1 MEGTGLRLQP
11 DPTRLTV
18 GRLLEDVAARHGD
31 RLALRYEGRDWSYGD
46 LERESRRLARA
57 LLAAG
62 VAKGTR
68 VAALFGNRPEFVQ
81 AFFAAGLV
89 GAVFVPV
96 NTFATPDELDY
107 VLRHGDASVL
117 LLQVL
122 LLKHRYRDGLVERH
136 PELARAAP
144 GCVRCAALPQL
155 RRVVCLGPDA
165 ERGAVEGWDAFLA
178 RADEVPDALLD
189 AAAREVHPADDG
201 LVIYTSGTTARPKG
215 VIHLQRAAVIQSWLF
230 AELLGIEPEDRVWT
244 AQPFFWTAGI
254 AMSLGATLA
263 AGASLHLQESFEPG
277 AALACFEAERITTV
291 HAWPHQE
298 KALAEH
304 RDAARRDLSSVR
316 KLRATSPLA
325 KLAGI
330 EKDEWGPDAAY
341 GLSETFTIV
350 TALPASAPVE
360 KRRASHGAP
369 LPGNVVRIVD
379 PESGRELPR
388 GEAGEIAVKGTTLM
402 RGYAKVEPE
411 LVFDAE
417 GFFRTQDGGWL
428 DESGELHWTGRLS
441 NLVKTGGA
449 NVSPVEVE
457 SALASHPELR
467 AALAVGVPHPTLGE
481 ALVLCAV
488 PREGAHPE
496 EAEIRSFLAAKLAA
510 YKVPR
515 RVLFFGAD
523 ELAYTGSQKIQLGPL
538 RDAALRRLE
547 REGAEIAGHRY
558 ADERS

>member
-1 MEGTGLRLQP
+1 MDGTGLQLQS
-11 DPTRLTV
+11 DPARLTI
-18 GRLLEDVAARHGD
+18 GRFLEDVAERHGD
-31 RLALRYEGRDWSYGD
+31 RLALRFEGRDRSYAE
-46 LERESRRLARA
+46 LAAESRRLARA

-81 AFFAAGLV
+81 AYFAAGLV
-89 GAVFVPV
+89 GAVLVPV
-96 NTFATPDELDY
+96 NTFAAPDELDY

-117 LLQVL
+117 LLQPA
-122 LLKHRYRDGLVERH
+122 LLKQRYLDGLVERH
-136 PELARAAP
+136 PELARGAP
-144 GCVRCAALPQL
+144 GRPGCPALPLL
-155 RRVVCLGPDA
+155 RLVACLDLDA
-165 ERGAVEGWDAFLA
+165 GRGVVEGWDAFLA
-178 RADEVPDALLD
+178 RADGVPDAVLD

-215 VIHLQRAAVIQSWLF
+215 VIHLQRAAAIQSWRF
-230 AELLGIEPEDRVWT
+230 AELLGIGPDDRVWT

-263 AGASLHLQESFEPG
+263 AGASLHLSESFDPG

-304 RDAARRDLSSVR
+304 PDAARRDLGSVR
-316 KLRATSPLA
+316 KLRASSPLA

-330 EKDEWGPDAAY
+330 EKDDWGPDAAY

-350 TALPASAPVE
+350 TALPADAPAE
-360 KRRASHGAP
+360 RRRACHGAV
-369 LPGNVVRIVD
+369 LPGNVVRILD
-379 PESGRELPR
+379 PESGREVPR
-388 GEAGEIAVKGTTLM
+388 GEAGEIAVRGPTLM

-457 SALASHPELR
+457 SALASHPDLR

-481 ALVLCAV
+481 ALVLCAI
-488 PREGAHPE
+488 PRDGARVD
-496 EAEIRSFLAAKLAA
+496 EAALRGFLAGRLAA

-515 RVLFFGAD
+515 RVLFFGAE

-538 RDAALRRLE
+538 REAALRRLA

-558 ADERS
+558 AADRS

>member
-11 DPTRLTV
+11 DPTRLTI
-18 GRLLEDVAARHGD
+18 GRLLSDVAARHGD
-31 RLALRYEGRDWSYGD
+31 RLALRFEDRDWSYRE
-46 LERESRRLARA
+46 LERESWRLGRA

-62 VAKGTR
+62 VAKGAR
-68 VAALFGNRPEFVQ
+68 VAVLFGNRPEFAQ
-81 AFFAAGLV
+81 AFFAAGLL
-89 GAVFVPV
+89 GAVLVPL
-96 NTFATPDELDY
+96 NTFAAPDEVDY
-107 VLRHGDASVL
+107 VLRHGDVSVL
-117 LLQVL
+117 LLQPG
-122 LLKHRYRDGLVERH
+122 LLKHRYLDALVDRH
-136 PELARAAP
+136 PELVRDAP
-144 GCVRCAALPQL
+144 GRLRCTALPQL
-155 RRVVCLGPDA
+155 RRVVCLGLDA
-165 ERGAVEGWDAFLA
+165 PRGAVEGWEACLAGADGVPEALVDAS
-178 RADEVPDALLD
+178 
-189 AAAREVHPADDG
+189 AREVHPSDDA
-201 LVIYTSGTTARPKG
+201 LVVYTSGTTARPKG
-215 VIHLQRAAVIQSWLF
+215 VIHTQRAPVIQSWRF
-230 AELLGIEPEDRVWT
+230 AELLGLTADDRVWT

-263 AGASLHLQESFEPG
+263 AGASLHLQESFDPG

-304 RDAARRDLSSVR
+304 PDAATRELSSIR
-316 KLRATSPLA
+316 RLRAGSPLA

-350 TALPASAPVE
+350 TALPASAPAE
-360 KRRASHGAP
+360 RRRASHGPP

-379 PESGRELPR
+379 PESGRERPR
-388 GEAGEIAVKGTTLM
+388 GESGEIAVKGPTLM
-402 RGYAKVEPE
+402 RGYHKVEPE

-428 DESGELHWTGRLS
+428 DELGELHWTGRLS

-449 NVSPVEVE
+449 NVSPLEVE
-457 SALASHPELR
+457 SALASHPALR

-488 PREGAHPE
+488 PREGARPD
-496 EAEIRSFLAAKLAA
+496 EAELRAFLAAKLAT

-515 RVLFFGAD
+515 RVLFFAAS
-523 ELAYTGSQKIQLGPL
+523 ELAYTGSQKIQPAPL
-538 RDAALRRLE
+538 REAALRRLAEE
-547 REGAEIAGHRY
+547 RAEIAGHRY
-558 ADERS
+558 GDAES

>member
-1 MEGTGLRLQP
+1 LHGLQ
-11 DPTRLTV
+11 
-18 GRLLEDVAARHGD
+18 AAR
-31 RLALRYEGRDWSYGD
+31 
-46 LERESRRLARA
+46 
-57 LLAAG
+57 
-62 VAKGTR
+62 GTR
-68 VAALFGNRPEFVQ
+68 QSKIDERLGLLP
-81 AFFAAGLV
+81 FAGQ
-89 GAVFVPV
+89 
-96 NTFATPDELDY
+96 
-107 VLRHGDASVL
+107 RSV
-117 LLQVL
+117 
-122 LLKHRYRDGLVERH
+122 D
-136 PELARAAP
+136 
-144 GCVRCAALPQL
+144 
-155 RRVVCLGPDA
+155 
-165 ERGAVEGWDAFLA
+165 
-178 RADEVPDALLD
+178 
-189 AAAREVHPADDG
+189 
-201 LVIYTSGTTARPKG
+201 
-215 VIHLQRAAVIQSWLF
+215 
-230 AELLGIEPEDRVWT
+230 
-244 AQPFFWTAGI
+244 
-254 AMSLGATLA
+254 
-263 AGASLHLQESFEPG
+263 
-277 AALACFEAERITTV
+277 
-291 HAWPHQE
+291 
-298 KALAEH
+298 
-304 RDAARRDLSSVR
+304 
-316 KLRATSPLA
+316 PLA

-379 PESGRELPR
+379 PETGRELPR
-388 GEAGEIAVKGTTLM
+388 GEAGEIAVKGATLM

-417 GFFRTQDGGWL
+417 GFFRTQDGGWI

-481 ALVLCAV
+481 ALVLCVV

-496 EAEIRSFLAAKLAA
+496 EAEIRSFLAGKLAA

-515 RVLFFGAD
+515 CVLFFGAD
-523 ELAYTGSQKIQLGPL
+523 ELAYTGSQKIQPGPL

>member
-11 DPTRLTV
+11 DPARLTI
-18 GRLLEDVAARHGD
+18 GRLLEDAAARHGD
-31 RLALRYEGRDWSYGD
+31 RLALRFDRRDRSYRE
-46 LERESRRLARA
+46 LEREARRLARA

-62 VAKGTR
+62 VTKGAR
-68 VAALFGNRPEFVQ
+68 VAALLGNRPEFVQ
-81 AFFAAGLV
+81 AYFAAGLV
-89 GAVFVPV
+89 GAVLVPV
-96 NTFATPDELDY
+96 NTFAAPDELDY
-107 VLRHGDASVL
+107 VLRHGDASLL
-117 LLQVL
+117 LLQDA
-122 LLKHRYRDGLVERH
+122 LLKHRYLDGLAERH
-136 PELARAAP
+136 PELGRAAP
-144 GCVRCAALPQL
+144 GRLRCAALPQL

-165 ERGAVEGWDAFLA
+165 MWGAVEGWDGFLA
-178 RADEVPDALLD
+178 RGDEIPDALLD
-189 AAAREVHPADDG
+189 AVAREVHPADDG

-215 VIHLQRAAVIQSWLF
+215 VIHRQRAAAIQSWRF
-230 AELLGIEPEDRVWT
+230 AELLGLGPDDRVWT
-244 AQPFFWTAGI
+244 AQPFFWTAGL

-263 AGASLHLQESFEPG
+263 AGASLHLQESFDPE

-304 RDAARRDLSSVR
+304 PDAARRDLSSVR

-350 TALPASAPVE
+350 TALPAAAPAE
-360 KRRASHGAP
+360 RRRACHGAV
-369 LPGNVVRIVD
+369 LPGNVVRILD

-388 GEAGEIAVKGTTLM
+388 GEAGEIAVQGPTLM

-428 DESGELHWTGRLS
+428 DEAGELHWTGRLS

-457 SALASHPELR
+457 SALASHPDLR

-488 PREGAHPE
+488 PREGARPD
-496 EAEIRSFLAAKLAA
+496 EAEIRGFLATRLAA

-515 RVLFFGAD
+515 RVLFFGAG

-538 RDAALRRLE
+538 REAALRRLAG
-547 REGAEIAGHRY
+547 EGAEIAGHRY
-558 ADERS
+558 ADEPT

>member
-1 MEGTGLRLQP
+1 MEGSGLRLQP
-11 DPTRLTV
+11 DPSRLTI

-31 RLALRYEGRDWSYGD
+31 RLALRFEGRDWSYRG
-46 LERESRRLARA
+46 LERDSRRLARA
-57 LLAAG
+57 LRAAG
-62 VAKGTR
+62 AAKGTR

-81 AFFAAGLV
+81 AFFAAGLL
-89 GAVFVPV
+89 GAVLVPV
-96 NTFATPDELDY
+96 NTFAAPDELDY
-107 VLRHGDASVL
+107 VLRHGDVSLL
-117 LLQVL
+117 LLQPE
-122 LLKHRYRDGLVERH
+122 LLKHRYLEGLLERH
-136 PELARAAP
+136 AELGRDAP
-144 GCVRCAALPQL
+144 GALRCAALPQL
-155 RRVVCLGPDA
+155 RRVACLGLDA
-165 ERGAVEGWDAFLA
+165 ARGAVEGWDAFLA
-178 RADEVPDALLD
+178 RAEEVPDALLD
-189 AAAREVHPADDG
+189 AASREVHPADDG

-215 VIHLQRAAVIQSWLF
+215 VIHLQRAAAIQSWRF
-230 AELLGIEPEDRVWT
+230 AELLGISPDDRVWT

-263 AGASLHLQESFEPG
+263 AGASLYLQESFEPG

-291 HAWPHQE
+291 HSWPHQE

-304 RDAARRDLSSVR
+304 PDVTRRDLSSVR

-325 KLAGI
+325 RLAGI

-350 TALPASAPVE
+350 TALPAGAPVE
-360 KRRASHGAP
+360 RRRASHGVP
-369 LPGNVVRIVD
+369 LAGNVVRIVD
-379 PESGRELPR
+379 PGSGRELPR
-388 GEAGEIAVKGTTLM
+388 GEAGEIAVKGATLM

-457 SALASHPELR
+457 SALASHPALR

-488 PREGAHPE
+488 PREGARPD
-496 EAEIRSFLAAKLAA
+496 EAEIRSFLAARLAA

-515 RVLFFGAD
+515 RVLFFAAD
-523 ELAYTGSQKIQLGPL
+523 ELAWTGSQKIQIAPL
-538 RDAALRRLE
+538 REAALRRLE

-558 ADERS
+558 ADERT

>member
-1 MEGTGLRLQP
+1 
-11 DPTRLTV
+11 V
-18 GRLLEDVAARHGD
+18 DVAGPHGD
-31 RLALRYEGRDWSYGD
+31 RLALRFEGRDWSYCE

-62 VAKGTR
+62 VSKGTR
-68 VAALFGNRPEFVQ
+68 VAALFGNRPELVQ
-81 AFFAAGLV
+81 AFFAAGLL
-89 GAVFVPV
+89 GAVLVPV
-96 NTFATPDELDY
+96 NTFAAPDELDY

-117 LLQVL
+117 LLQRE
-122 LLKHRYRDGLVERH
+122 LLKHRYLEGLLERH
-136 PELARAAP
+136 PELGRDAP
-144 GCVRCAALPQL
+144 GRLRCAALPQL
-155 RRVVCLGPDA
+155 RRAVCLGLDA
-165 ERGAVEGWDAFLA
+165 ARGAVEGWGAFLA

-215 VIHLQRAAVIQSWLF
+215 VIHLQRAAAIQSWRF
-230 AELLGIEPEDRVWT
+230 AELLGIVADDRVWT
-244 AQPFFWTAGI
+244 AQPFFWTAGL

-263 AGASLHLQESFEPG
+263 AGASLHLQESFDPA

-304 RDAARRDLSSVR
+304 PDAARRDLASIR

-325 KLAGI
+325 GLAGI

-350 TALPASAPVE
+350 TALPANAPVE
-360 KRRASHGAP
+360 RRRASHGAP
-369 LPGNVVRIVD
+369 LAGNVVRIVD

-388 GEAGEIAVKGTTLM
+388 GEAGEIAVKGATLM

-457 SALASHPELR
+457 SALASHPALR

-488 PREGAHPE
+488 PREGARPD
-496 EAEIRSFLAAKLAA
+496 EAEIRSFLAARLAA

-523 ELAYTGSQKIQLGPL
+523 ELAYTGSQKVQLAPL

-558 ADERS
+558 ADERR